1 MDLHEIAELVA
12 GNPARLRL
20 RQAEVVSVAADGS
33 LTVTI
38 AGSTTEVSGVKA
50 LASVC
55 PLVGSGVWLA
65 TDGMDVIAIGT
76 VTPVG
81 PAYCSV
87 RRPTDQSIAD
97 ATDTAVNFTSSA
109 TVEADTHGMFDTGD
123 PDQLTVQVPGVYL
136 IEGYVYWPIDAD
148 GTRLLWLE
156 VDGGIVAAT
165 RVPVTST
172 WYYQQ
177 VSATV
182 EAAAAATIEL
192 MVRQNAGNALNLTA
206 VNNAPRLAATWLRPV
221 TS

>member
-1 MDLHEIAELVA
+1 MHEIAELVS
-12 GNPARLRL
+12 GQRSPLRL

-50 LASVC
+50 LAHVC

-65 TDGMDVIAIGT
+65 TDGLDLMAIGT

-81 PAYCSV
+81 PAYCAV

-97 ATDTAVNFTSSA
+97 ATDTTVNFTTSA
-109 TVEADTHGMFDTGD
+109 TLDADTHGMFSTSA
-123 PDQLTVQVPGVYL
+123 PSQLTARVPGVYL
-136 IEGYVYWPIDAD
+136 LEGYVYWAIDAD

-156 VDGGIVAAT
+156 VGGAMVAAT
-165 RVPVTST
+165 RTPVTST
-172 WYYQQ
+172 NYYQQ

-182 EAAAAATIEL
+182 ELATAAVIAL
-192 MVRQNAGNALNLTA
+192 RVRHNAGNALDLNTGSG
-206 VNNAPRLAATWLRPV
+206 APRLAATWLRPV